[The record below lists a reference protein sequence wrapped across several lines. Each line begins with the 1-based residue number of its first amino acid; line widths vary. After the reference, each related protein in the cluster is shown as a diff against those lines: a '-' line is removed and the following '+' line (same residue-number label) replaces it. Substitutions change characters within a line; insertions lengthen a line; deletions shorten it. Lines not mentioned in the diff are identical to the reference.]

1 MCVVLLN
8 YYFTKLYE
16 EEIEENQQL
25 LQLLYNFF
33 TTFLQLFFNF
43 FTTFLTTFLQLSA
56 ISLLLVILFDFD
68 NGAFLLTEFREYFL
82 QFGNSRDT
90 HSSIICARLRDTK
103 LLELFL
109 DSQNV
114 SLIIFPS
121 PRRWF
126 RNSNPICSCHPELNE
141 FACLFRLFAIGSY
154 HFGLCRIGGDWGRGW
169 WLRHR
174 GLFFVLLV

>member
-8 YYFTKLYE
+8 YYFTQLYE

-33 TTFLQLFFNF
+33 TTSLQLFYNF
-43 FTTFLTTFLQLSA
+43 SYNFLTA

-68 NGAFLLTEFREYFL
+68 NGTFLLTEFREYFL

-109 DSQNV
+109 DSQDV
-114 SLIIFPS
+114 SLVISASARPG
-121 PRRWF
+121 F

-141 FACLFRLFAIGSY
+141 FACLFRLFAIRLY